1 MRIARIIITPLILTL
16 LLAPVVVCNYFSY
29 LSARLA
35 IVILATT
42 IFITILSG
50 LTEAKTVE
58 LVVAGTT
65 YVRSPSSHH
74 LKCGFAADVQT

>member
-1 MRIARIIITPLILTL
+1 MTPLILTL
-16 LLAPVVVCNYFSY
+16 LLAPMVVCNY
-29 LSARLA
+29 LSSLTARLA
-35 IVILATT
+35 IVLLATT
-42 IFITILSG
+42 TFIIVLSG

-74 LKCGFAADVQT
+74 LEMRVRS